1 MFKTLIGKF
10 TFFFWLLFLLVTIPI
25 YIFGNFHFKNILKDS
40 EEEKITLTLNTLKPI
55 IALNLSFNQ
64 QEQLHKILDGLF
76 EHKDIQTIKLTSP
89 QEIELYFKARQKDKL
104 EKVIQYKS
112 TILDPFSKTIIAT
125 ITLDYSNI
133 HILQFNNKIFMIL
146 LLTFIFALMI
156 FSISFYY
163 IAGDLKALRLIAN
176 SLRQYS
182 MSKDMELIVQSSK
195 SREINTIASVANQMV
210 TNIAQYVQQLES
222 FNLKLEQ
229 RVKEEILKQKNQESM
244 MIHQSRQAA
253 MGEMIESIAHQ
264 WRQPLNIIGSAT
276 VNLETE
282 YTLGL
287 MDEKKFH
294 NIMEIISLNINYM
307 SDTIDDFRNFLN
319 PTKET
324 NDFDPK
330 KCIQAVLTIL
340 DVQLH
345 NNKIIHTI
353 KCDNDMLFHGIENE
367 FKQVLFILFSNTQ
380 DAIKM
385 QIEKKYIEK
394 GEINISLSSQNN
406 QGIIKISD
414 NGGGIDT
421 DKIDSIFEPYFTTK
435 AHAKGT
441 GIGLYIAKNII
452 QNRMK
457 GSLSVKNTEFG
468 CCFTI
473 AIPLTKETN
482 I

>member
-10 TFFFWLLFLLVTIPI
+10 AFFFWLLFLLVTVPI

-40 EEEKITLTLNTLKPI
+40 EEEKITLTLDTLKPI

-64 QEQLHKILDGLF
+64 QEQLHKVLDSLF
-76 EHKDIQTIKLTSP
+76 KHKDIQTVRLTSSKN
-89 QEIELYFKARQKDKL
+89 IELYFKARQKDKL
-104 EKVIQYKS
+104 KKAIQYKS
-112 TILDPFSKTIIAT
+112 AISDPFNKTVIAT
-125 ITLDYSNI
+125 ITIDYLNM
-133 HILQFNNKIFMIL
+133 HILRFNNKIFMIL
-146 LLTFIFALMI
+146 LITFIFALII

-163 IAGDLKALRLIAN
+163 ISGDLKALRVIAD
-176 SLRQYS
+176 SLLQYS
-182 MSKDMELIVQSSK
+182 TTKDIKPIVQSGKSK
-195 SREINTIASVANQMV
+195 EIRTIANVANQMV
-210 TNIAQYVQQLES
+210 SNIAQYVKQLES
-222 FNLKLEQ
+222 FNLKLEK

-276 VNLETE
+276 ANLETE

-307 SDTIDDFRNFLN
+307 SETIDDFRNFLN
-319 PTKET
+319 PDKKVKNFNPKES
-324 NDFDPK
+324 
-330 KCIQAVLTIL
+330 IQAIFTIL
-340 DVQLH
+340 EVQLR
-345 NNKIIHTI
+345 NKKITYIL
-353 KCDNDMLFHGIENE
+353 KSNDNLLFNGVENE
-367 FKQVLFILFSNTQ
+367 FKQVLLILLSNTQ

-385 QIEKKYIEK
+385 QIEKKCIEK
-394 GEINISLSSQNN
+394 GEIIISLSSQDN
-406 QGIIKISD
+406 QGIIEICD
-414 NGGGIDT
+414 NGGGIDS
-421 DKIDSIFEPYFTTK
+421 DKIDSVFEPYFTTK
-435 AHAKGT
+435 SNEKGT

-452 QNRMK
+452 DNRMK
-457 GSLSVKNTEFG
+457 GSLSVKNTESG

-473 AIPLTKETN
+473 TIPLAKKTK